1 MSTTR
6 TARYHGNRSSPATT
20 NRKMVVKNI
29 LPSIHSRCK
38 SLQETHDKA
47 AKPVV
52 NHNSNEP
59 INNQTCINNDTQIN
73 QDHQALEQVR

>member
-6 TARYHGNRSSPATT
+6 TARYHGNRSSLATNNT
-20 NRKMVVKNI
+20 KMVVKRI
-29 LPSIHSRCK
+29 LPPIHSRCK
-38 SLQETHDKA
+38 SPQEIHDKA

-52 NHNSNEP
+52 N
-59 INNQTCINNDTQIN
+59 QTCINNDIQIN